1 MKKIFLLLSIFCS
14 LFFIFCNNKPNEK
27 KESTADSAKSND
39 SATNQDL
46 KNIVFFG
53 NSLTAAFGLN
63 PSEGFAGRIGQRI
76 DSMKLGYKTINAGLS
91 GETTAAGAE
100 RVDWVIGRQKVNI
113 FILELGGNDALRG
126 LKTTESEKNLQTII
140 DKVKAKYPDCKIL
153 LAGMMAPPNMGKKYA
168 DDFKNVYTKIAKSN
182 NLPLIPFLLEGVGGI
197 PRLNLPDGIHPT
209 AEGHRIV
216 TENIW
221 TVLKPML

>member
-1 MKKIFLLLSIFCS
+1 MKKIFLLFSIFCS
-14 LFFIFCNNKPNEK
+14 LFFIFCNNQANNK
-27 KESTADSAKSND
+27 KESVADSLKADKNPNSE
-39 SATNQDL
+39 DL

-63 PSEGFAGRIGQRI
+63 PSEGFAGRVAQRI
-76 DSMKLGYKTINAGLS
+76 DSLKLGYKTINAGLS

-100 RVDWVIGRQKVNI
+100 RVDWVIGRQKVHI

-168 DDFKNVYTKIAKSN
+168 DDFKNVYTKVAKTN

-197 PRLNLPDGIHPT
+197 ARLNLPDGIHPT

-221 TVLKPML
+221 KVLKSML